1 MYWLHELSLSH
12 FLTQITV
19 AAAIRLH
26 FNTFPPHIWAHFRG
40 HFWAN
45 FWGTILSYI
54 RAYFWANFQTRIFD
68 QCRVEIFRL
77 SDLGRTFYYD
87 YLEIL
92 GSPENVL
99 YGATRSSLHNHNHIC
114 VYRAHPLLLK
124 ITHFCPQFHNSCPKS
139 QEEHCQC
146 NSSTSPIWCK
156 TCNKKSYIQKAEVL
170 EVQTPQII
178 LIFRKVIVLER
189 ENYQICSVEFC
200 QEDQ

>member
-1 MYWLHELSLSH
+1 MEYQWYSTCQYWNGNQTYWTAKALNCWWKHFEKYPSLNLCLCPDNWKSLSFLLNWTAPLFGWFPKDKVLWIYWWWQLNVSPCFGSGFVVMYWLHELSLSH

-45 FWGTILSYI
+45 FWGNILSYI
-54 RAYFWANFQTRIFD
+54 RAYFWANFQTRIFY

-99 YGATRSSLHNHNHIC
+99 
-114 VYRAHPLLLK
+114 
-124 ITHFCPQFHNSCPKS
+124 
-139 QEEHCQC
+139 
-146 NSSTSPIWCK
+146 
-156 TCNKKSYIQKAEVL
+156 
-170 EVQTPQII
+170 
-178 LIFRKVIVLER
+178 
-189 ENYQICSVEFC
+189 
-200 QEDQ
+200 